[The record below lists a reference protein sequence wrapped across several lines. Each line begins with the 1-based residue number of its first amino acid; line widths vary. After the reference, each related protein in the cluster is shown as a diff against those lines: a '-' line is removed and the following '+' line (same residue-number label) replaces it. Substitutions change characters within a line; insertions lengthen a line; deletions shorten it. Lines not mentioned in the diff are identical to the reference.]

1 MSDETEKKPDAI
13 EDVRKGLG
21 LLFRAAKTAVNDI
34 PTGKLETAVVSG
46 VKEVGKAIENV
57 AQVVEKEVFGSNTK
71 KGDKTPEGHPNER
84 VRVDTAADP
93 NPVQTTTDT
102 SKSPESDVP
111 RTSDE
116 VPKEEPKA

>member
-1 MSDETEKKPDAI
+1 MSDENEKKPDAI

-21 LLFRAAKTAVNDI
+21 LLFRAAKTAVSDL

-46 VKEVGKAIENV
+46 VKEVGKAIESV
-57 AQVVEKEVFGSNTK
+57 AQAVEKEVFGHK
-71 KGDKTPEGHPNER
+71 KSDKPTQPEGHPNER

-93 NPVQTTTDT
+93 NPTQTVTDT
-102 SKSPESDVP
+102 GKSPSSDVP

-116 VPKEEPKA
+116 VPKEDPK

>member
-1 MSDETEKKPDAI
+1 MSDDNDKKPDAI
-13 EDVRKGLG
+13 EDVRRGLG
-21 LLFRAAKTAVNDI
+21 LLFRAAKTAVSDL

-57 AQVVEKEVFGSNTK
+57 AQAVEKEVFGHK
-71 KGDKTPEGHPNER
+71 KSDKPAQPEGHPNER

-93 NPVQTTTDT
+93 SPTQTVTDT
-102 SKSPESDVP
+102 GKAPASDVP

-116 VPKEEPKA
+116 VPKEDAK